1 MIEIKLK
8 SSYLIYLKKPT
19 KLIEERTDILINL
32 YVIFTSLEKYNQLLT
47 SNDFWSLDW
56 TSSPMKL
63 LKNTKWK
70 SKNIS

>member
-47 SNDFWSLDW
+47 SNDF
-56 TSSPMKL
+56 
-63 LKNTKWK
+63 
-70 SKNIS
+70 